1 MEGGGD
7 PERGQRAD
15 FRGTVYAQK
24 VSIGVDYAARGDMIS
39 KRERKEA
46 IIWCN
51 IRACWEFNNSND
63 DFYYAL
69 RNRMPCLAYRALA
82 AVGVDLTGPNTLGQ
96 SWLEA
101 EALLRDGWS
110 PE

>member
-39 KRERKEA
+39 KREREDA

-51 IRACWEFNNSND
+51 
-63 DFYYAL
+63 AL
-69 RNRMPCLAYRALA
+69 RNRMPYLAYRALA
-82 AVGVDLTGPNTLGQ
+82 AVGVTGPNTLEQ